1 MGYHSFDLTS
11 LVSSI
16 GTFRAES
23 QLFTD
28 SYKNI
33 SFAVAAETSSVMIQ
47 LEPTFWRC
55 DPPQHKRGV
64 TYEEVTELLQG
75 HMENEVD
82 LSSSGSCTG
91 KCSDYRTVRTNR
103 CYDATGNP
111 RSVSKHRHTITKR

>member
-1 MGYHSFDLTS
+1 MGHHLFDFTNIFFSSVGSFK
-11 LVSSI
+11 
-16 GTFRAES
+16 AES
-23 QLFTD
+23 LLFTD

-33 SFAVAAETSSVMIQ
+33 SFAVASEASSVMNQ

-82 LSSSGSCTG
+82 LSGTGSCTG
-91 KCSDYRTVRTNR
+91 ECSDYGTAWTNR

-111 RSVSKHRHTITKR
+111 R